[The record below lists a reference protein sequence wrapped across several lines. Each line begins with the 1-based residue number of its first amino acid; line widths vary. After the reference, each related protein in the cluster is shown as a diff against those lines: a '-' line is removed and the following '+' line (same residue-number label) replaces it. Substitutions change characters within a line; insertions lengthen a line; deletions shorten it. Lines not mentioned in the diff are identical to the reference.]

1 MLMSLYMGV
10 SRICEAMGAGDWE
23 GDNNSHVGS
32 WEIMYYIKQKYT
44 VKN

>member
-10 SRICEAMGAGDWE
+10 SRRE

-32 WEIMYYIKQKYT
+32 WEIVYYIKQKYT